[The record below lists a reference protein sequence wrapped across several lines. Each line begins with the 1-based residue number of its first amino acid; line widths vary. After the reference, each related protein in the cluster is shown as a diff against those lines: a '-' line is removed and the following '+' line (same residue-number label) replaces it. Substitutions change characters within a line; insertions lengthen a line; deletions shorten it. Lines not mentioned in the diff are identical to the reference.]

1 MSTKCVRAVVH
12 FDSVHKEPIKLLLP
26 AASTLEDVVK
36 SIREVLGDKVLHITL
51 KPEVRS
57 E

>member
-1 MSTKCVRAVVH
+1 MSKVVNLVVH
-12 FDSVHKEPIKLLLP
+12 FDSVYKEPIKLCLP
-26 AASTLEDVVK
+26 ASSTLEDVVK

-51 KPEVRS
+51 KPEVLS